1 MIVNDQ
7 VAGLFLSPNKISQG
21 LWRTKAGKMLI
32 LKKKII
38 TINKVRKF
46 KMFENCGCIYFQLIY
61 WQYEA
66 TLTQIV
72 GRRNLAT
79 QTRYLNTASYKML
92 SDLEFFLLVKS
103 NFIYHLHIFIFQ
115 YITYLIN
122 LKIFTLE
129 INKIDLKKKKKYIMT
144 SLSNF
149 SCSYFLFFF
158 FCQAFSHLFNF
169 NSFSLIF
176 FQTIAFIFYCLN
188 IFQHFIQKST
198 ECISTV

>member
-1 MIVNDQ
+1 
-7 VAGLFLSPNKISQG
+7 
-21 LWRTKAGKMLI
+21 
-32 LKKKII
+32 
-38 TINKVRKF
+38 
-46 KMFENCGCIYFQLIY
+46 MFENCGCIYFQLIY

-169 NSFSLIF
+169 NSLSVWYFFKLLPSSFIAWTYFSILF
-176 FQTIAFIFYCLN
+176 RKVLSVFQLF
-188 IFQHFIQKST
+188 KGS
-198 ECISTV
+198 